1 MNDRPHF
8 DPYQLRP
15 EYARNPPRGFVG
27 TYRMIGPGLIL
38 AAGLVGSGELVAT
51 TVLGAENGYRL
62 LWLVLVSCTIKTVVQ
77 NELGRYSIGTGETTL
92 EAFNRVPGPRW
103 RVSWVVWL
111 WCVAVLF
118 SLFGLA
124 GMLGGIGEVLNR
136 IVLAIAVGSWVWI
149 VNFVT
154 VALLLIGR
162 YAVVEKVSV
171 TLVLTFTALTVS
183 CAALLLKR
191 PDFFSWASVADGLS
205 FRLPEA
211 GFVTAVTVFGV
222 TGVSAMSL
230 VIYPYWC
237 LEKGYARFTGTCDNS
252 DQWQRRAR
260 GWIRVMGVDVVS
272 AMVVYTAATV
282 AFYVLGA
289 GILRGMGIV
298 PKGAQMVQSLSNVYT
313 VILGGWSGYL
323 FLIGAFAVLYSSVFA
338 GTASQSRTLA
348 DFLGLLGVFDKR
360 DYRARIGVTRI
371 AVVFLLFLPSL
382 YFMWF
387 QEPVWMVKVGGVAQ
401 AMLLPVIG
409 FSTIYLRYVH
419 LPSAIRPATWISV
432 TLWVASVVML
442 IMMVYSMAQELL
454 G

>member
-1 MNDRPHF
+1 MNDHSDL
-8 DPYQLRP
+8 DPYRLRP
-15 EYARNPPRGFVG
+15 EDSRDPPRGIVA
-27 TYRMIGPGLIL
+27 TYRMVGPGLIL
-38 AAGLVGSGELVAT
+38 AGGLVGSGELVAT
-51 TVLGAENGYRL
+51 TILGAEHGFRL
-62 LWLVLVSCTIKTVVQ
+62 LWLILVSCTIKTVVQ
-77 NELGRYSIGTGETTL
+77 NELGRYAIGTGETTL
-92 EAFNRVPGPRW
+92 EAFDRVPGPRW

-118 SLFGLA
+118 SLFGLG
-124 GMLGGIGEVLNR
+124 GMLGGIAEILNR
-136 IVLAIAVGSWVWI
+136 IVPAIAVSSWVWI

-171 TLVLTFTALTVS
+171 ALVLTFSALTVS
-183 CAALLLKR
+183 CAVLQVKR
-191 PDFFSWASVADGLS
+191 PDLFSWAQVADGLS
-205 FRLPEA
+205 FQIPEA

-252 DQWQRRAR
+252 AQWQRRAR
-260 GWIRVMGVDVVS
+260 GWIRVMGFDVVT
-272 AMVVYTAATV
+272 AMVVYTAATA

-289 GILRGMGIV
+289 GILKPMEIV
-298 PKGAQMVQSLSNVYT
+298 PEGAHMVQSLSNVYT
-313 VILGGWSGYL
+313 EILGGWSGYL
-323 FLIGAFAVLYSSVFA
+323 FLIGAFAVLYSSVFS

-348 DFLGLLGVFDKR
+348 DFCGLIGVFDKKN
-360 DYRARIGVTRI
+360 YRARIGAMRI

-387 QEPVWMVKVGGVAQ
+387 QKPVWMVKIGGIAQ
-401 AMLLPVIG
+401 ALLLPVIG

-419 LPSAIRPATWISV
+419 LPTAIRPATWISL
-432 TLWVASVVML
+432 TLWMATVVML
-442 IMMVYSMAQELL
+442 IMMVFSMTQMT
-454 G
+454 